1 VKKII
6 VCSLIVLMS
15 LSGCSGW
22 KNSSALLGVKIA
34 NEQLE
39 KDNSPVRYT
48 GVESEYGVSS
58 KPYLLGK
65 ITPSVAD
72 PLLKKDVLQLIMKKE
87 EAQNIELIQT
97 RFLARSINPI
107 TYYEIWV
114 IKRGDENALHA
125 HTVQLTNSPQG
136 GVDIVLL
143 GAARVFEEMLKEEKV
158 EFKINSQS

>member
-1 VKKII
+1 MKKII
-6 VCSLIVLMS
+6 IGALIALVGLVGLVG

-72 PLLKKDVLQLIMKKE
+72 PLLKKDVLKLIMKKE
-87 EAQNIELIQT
+87 EVQSVELMQT
-97 RFLARSINPI
+97 RFLSRSLDPL

-114 IKRGDENALHA
+114 IKRVDDNVLHA
-125 HTVQLTNSPQG
+125 HTVQLRNSPQG

-158 EFKINSQS
+158 

>member
-1 VKKII
+1 MKKII
-6 VCSLIVLMS
+6 IGALVALVG

-72 PLLKKDVLQLIMKKE
+72 PLLKKDVLKLIMKKE
-87 EAQNIELIQT
+87 EVQSVELMQT
-97 RFLARSINPI
+97 RFLSRSLDPL

-114 IKRGDENALHA
+114 IKRVDDNVLHA
-125 HTVQLTNSPQG
+125 HTVQLRNSPQG

-143 GAARVFEEMLKEEKV
+143 GAARVFKEMLKEEKV
-158 EFKINSQS
+158 